1 MKLSTKSRY
10 GTRAMI
16 DIALNHEEKPIS
28 LKDLAQRQGVSV
40 KYLEQIISSLRAAGF
55 IRSIRGV
62 SGGYVLAKSPN
73 KITLLDIIQALEGSL
88 SPVDCVDMPKI
99 CPRSNE
105 CVAHDIWGGL
115 YEAINKNLSSQTL
128 TEVAGR
134 QRQKLEK
141 KNRNKK

>member
-16 DIALNHEEKPIS
+16 DIALNHEGGPIP

-62 SGGYVLAKSPN
+62 SGGYVLARNAN
-73 KITLLDIIQALEGSL
+73 KITLLDIVQALEGSL

-99 CPRSNE
+99 CPRTNE
-105 CVAHDIWGGL
+105 CIAHDIWGGV
-115 YEAINKNLSSQTL
+115 YEAIINNLKSQTL
-128 TEVAGR
+128 AETAER

-141 KNRNKK
+141 KKRNK